1 MDYRAR
7 EHLSAQT
14 NVLLRAI
21 SAPTKA
27 SMSDEPQARPK
38 RRPRYRGKNPR
49 RFEEKYKEHN
59 PERYSAEVAQ
69 IIASGKTPAGSH
81 RPILVA
87 EILSVLKPKP
97 GEIGVDATLG
107 YGGHTIE
114 LLQRVLP
121 NGRVLALDVD
131 PIELP
136 KTEHRLRLAGFGPE
150 VLTIRRSNFAGL
162 PQAMSASGLEQADV
176 ILADLGLS
184 SMQIDNPARGFTFK
198 WDGPF
203 DLRLNPQRGQP
214 ASVFVSR
221 LAVNELAGILR
232 DYSDEP
238 EAPAIAASLCE
249 AAAQEK
255 LSTTLQA
262 ADAIRRVLDREGNA
276 RRRQDLDATIRRV
289 FQAVRIAVND
299 EFGALEMFLRNLP
312 TCLKAGGRV
321 AILTFHSGEDRR
333 VKQALQLGRR
343 TGEYSTIADEVVRP
357 SWEETRSNPRASA
370 AKLRWA
376 IRSP

>member
-1 MDYRAR
+1 M
-7 EHLSAQT
+7 
-14 NVLLRAI
+14 
-21 SAPTKA
+21 P
-27 SMSDEPQARPK
+27 DEPQARTK
-38 RRPRYRGKNPR
+38 RRPRYRGKHPR

-69 IIASGKTPAGSH
+69 IVASGKTPAGSH

-87 EILSVLKPKP
+87 EILSVLNPQP
-97 GEIGVDATLG
+97 GESAVDATLG
-107 YGGHTIE
+107 YGGHAIE

-162 PQAMSASGLEQADV
+162 PQAMSASGFEQADI

-203 DLRLNPQRGQP
+203 DLRMNPERGQP

-221 LAVNELAGILR
+221 LSVDELAAVLH
-232 DYSDEP
+232 DNADEP
-238 EAPAIAASLCE
+238 QAQAIAASMAR
-249 AAAQEK
+249 AAAAGH
-255 LSTTLQA
+255 LTSTLHA
-262 ADAIRRVLDREGNA
+262 AEAIRGALESGPSRWSGHEADV
-276 RRRQDLDATIRRV
+276 TIRRV
-289 FQAVRIAVND
+289 FQAIRIAVND
-299 EFGALEMFLRNLP
+299 EFGALNMFLRHLP
-312 TCLKAGGRV
+312 SCLKPGGRV

-333 VKQALQLGRR
+333 VKQALQLGL
-343 TGEYSTIADEVVRP
+343 TAGDYSSIAQDVVRP
-357 SWEETRSNPRASA
+357 SEEEIRSNPRASS

-376 IRSP
+376 RKSLGGEEVRT

>member
-1 MDYRAR
+1 
-7 EHLSAQT
+7 
-14 NVLLRAI
+14 
-21 SAPTKA
+21 
-27 SMSDEPQARPK
+27 MSDEPQARPK

-59 PERYSAEVAQ
+59 PERYSAEVAH
-69 IIASGKTPAGSH
+69 ITASGKTPAGSH
-81 RPILVA
+81 RPILVS
-87 EILSVLKPKP
+87 EILSVLTAGP
-97 GEIGVDATLG
+97 GDVAVDATLG
-107 YGGHTIE
+107 FGGHATH
-114 LLQRVLP
+114 LLQAILP
-121 NGRVLALDVD
+121 GGKLLGLDVD

-136 KTEHRLRLAGFGPE
+136 KTEERLRQAGYNAD
-150 VLTIRRSNFAGL
+150 VLTVMRTNFAGL
-162 PQAMSASGLEQADV
+162 PQALAASGLESADV

-203 DLRLNPQRGQP
+203 DLRMNPQRGQP

-221 LAVNELAGILR
+221 LTIDELAGILR

-262 ADAIRRVLDREGNA
+262 ADAIRRALDREGNA
-276 RRRQDLDATIRRV
+276 RRGHYFDATIRRV

-312 TCLKAGGRV
+312 ACLKPGGRV

-333 VKQALQLGRR
+333 VKEALQLGRR
-343 TGEYSTIADEVVRP
+343 TGEYSTIADEVIRP
-357 SWEETRSNPRASA
+357 SSEEIRSNPRASS

-376 IRSP
+376 IRAP

>member
-1 MDYRAR
+1 
-7 EHLSAQT
+7 
-14 NVLLRAI
+14 
-21 SAPTKA
+21 
-27 SMSDEPQARPK
+27 MSDEPQVRPK
-38 RRPRYRGKNPR
+38 RRPRYRGRNPR
-49 RFEEKYKEHN
+49 RFEEKYKEHD
-59 PERYSAEVAQ
+59 PIRYADAVAH
-69 IIASGKTPAGSH
+69 IVASGKTPAGSH
-81 RPILVA
+81 RPILVS
-87 EILSVLKPKP
+87 EILSVLTPRP
-97 GEIGVDATLG
+97 GDVAVDATLG
-107 YGGHTIE
+107 FGGHATH
-114 LLQRVLP
+114 LLEAILP
-121 NGRVLALDVD
+121 GGRLLGLDVD

-136 KTEHRLRLAGFGPE
+136 KTEERLRQAGFNAD
-150 VLTIRRSNFAGL
+150 VLTVMRTNFAGL
-162 PQAMSASGLEQADV
+162 PQALAASGLESADV

-221 LAVNELAGILR
+221 LAVDELAGILR

-238 EAPAIAASLCE
+238 QAPAIAASLCE

-262 ADAIRRVLDREGNA
+262 ADAIRRVLDLESNA
-276 RRRQDLDATIRRV
+276 RRGHDFDATIRRV

-312 TCLKAGGRV
+312 ACLKAGGRV

-343 TGEYSTIADEVVRP
+343 TGEYSTIADEVIRP
-357 SWEETRSNPRASA
+357 SSEETRSNPRASS